1 MKTILHKVE
10 TRGHANH
17 GWLDTY
23 HTFSFANYYNPE
35 RVHFGALRVIND
47 DTVAGGMGFSKHPHR
62 DMEIISIPIE
72 GDLRHGD
79 SMGTMASLAREKYK

>member
-1 MKTILHKVE
+1 M
-10 TRGHANH
+10 
-17 GWLDTY
+17 
-23 HTFSFANYYNPE
+23 
-35 RVHFGALRVIND
+35 IND
-47 DTVAGGMGFSKHPHR
+47 DIIAGGMGFSKHLHHDM